1 MCEKVLFVDDDRHI
15 LEAYKFMLG
24 REFIVET
31 AVGGLDAQ
39 IVLASQGPFAVI
51 VSDLRM
57 PGMDGIELL
66 TLAKEKSPNT
76 VRIML
81 TGNAN
86 QETAI
91 EAVNEG
97 NIFRFLTKPCSTETL
112 AKALRA
118 ALQQHRLVMAEKELL
133 AKTLSGTIS
142 ILTDTLSVTN
152 PAVFG
157 RAARVRKLVSQI
169 AATLQIEDAWQV
181 EIAAM
186 LSQVGCV
193 SIPPALLQNAYATPG
208 VGGDELRMLQ
218 AQSQISHDLVSQ
230 IPRMEAVAEIIAYQD
245 KNFNG
250 SGLPNDAR
258 RGSSIPLGARILKL
272 ANDYDKLALARQSS
286 GAAMR
291 ELYTR
296 PGWYDPAVVEALE
309 TVLASQIHYE
319 PRLARI
325 NELKPDMILAE
336 DVVSLKGLLLIPKGQ
351 EVTRSL
357 CLHLNNF
364 RAGGAINEPIKVMV
378 PVQSNPTEAGRQ
390 YAYA

>member
-24 REFIVET
+24 REFEVET

-66 TLAKEKSPNT
+66 QRAKEKSPNT

-118 ALQQHRLVMAEKELL
+118 ALHQYKLVMAERELL
-133 AKTLSGTIS
+133 AQTLSGTVS
-142 ILTDTLSVTN
+142 ILTDTLSLTN

-169 AATLQIEDAWQV
+169 AAVLQMEDAWQV

-193 SIPPALLQNAYATPG
+193 SIPPALLTNAYPGQG

-218 AQSQISHDLVSQ
+218 AQSQLSHDLVRQ
-230 IPRMEAVAEIIAYQD
+230 IPRMEAVAEIIAYQE
-245 KNFNG
+245 KLFNG
-250 SGLPNDAR
+250 GGLPNDAR
-258 RGSSIPLGARILKL
+258 RGSSVPLGARILKL
-272 ANDYDKLALARQSS
+272 ANDYDKFVQARQSS
-286 GAAMR
+286 PGALKDIYA
-291 ELYTR
+291 R

-309 TVLASQIHYE
+309 TVLAREIQYE

-325 NELKPDMILAE
+325 HELKPDMILAE
-336 DVVSLKGLLLIPKGQ
+336 DIVSLKGMLLIPKGQ

-364 RAGGAINEPIKVMV
+364 RAGGAISEPIKVMV
-378 PVQSNPTEAGRQ
+378 PVKINPTQAPLQ